1 MLKCSAES
9 GPGGGLVIYG
19 RFLRGKA
26 EKESKVYNFSRSVK
40 RKGDVGKVLGLRL
53 VFQPAQETQ
62 QRCIKTK
69 DKYPVKLKQ
78 R

>member
-19 RFLRGKA
+19 RFLRGKV
-26 EKESKVYNFSRSVK
+26 EKESKVYNYSRSVK

-53 VFQPAQETQ
+53 VF
-62 QRCIKTK
+62 
-69 DKYPVKLKQ
+69 
-78 R
+78 